1 MIYIQ
6 CFIQTIN
13 LKYFIFIYLLFY
25 SQCEN
30 TTELKHN
37 ESDNDLTETASENLQ
52 LIRMKKG
59 IENSNDNHVN
69 IEQIKQHNI
78 ETVKSHFNRL
88 NKANY
93 NDHDDNN
100 NNNNNNK
107 VNNHDELD
115 LLKSL
120 SNYNDKSNEQST
132 TFTFIEMIVQRTVNK
147 YMNVIRTRSDWL
159 KRLLQLVKEER
170 DIRSRYNCF
179 TDACIYKIQLFTTQL
194 KAHLLRNTVHLEP
207 IQHKDHR
214 NMDLHMKRMKRT
226 IPESSVFSTSFGIND
241 STIEILN
248 DGSEIQDL
256 LFLHDDIT
264 EDDALRLPDEANKL
278 NLIRHREND
287 DSMTNWTNNNDSKHK
302 SIKFDNPDKIDV
314 ARFSQELTGDVLSK
328 HIKSQTVTAS
338 IFTDITE
345 GNSMNIA
352 TNVNGNDNDN
362 NNDDTDNNNG
372 NSNNNNNVSSSVT
385 TSFIPIQQLHVSID
399 KQSNL
404 LIDSEP
410 NLYSDNSV
418 DNKDNNVI
426 EVNHKSHDEE
436 SPISMT
442 EQVSNLLVDELNDQ
456 KNTLNDNEKER
467 KQVEDVVNSTI
478 FIEDENNIGASSFS
492 TSYTEQPT
500 TISSSPTETIAFT
513 TNSPISLDNL
523 LSTPNSIDFTTDE
536 LLDQMNTTSS
546 LSPLTTSTITTTTTK
561 TDNDHSEIYQHS
573 IKPSLNIRAIS
584 LTVEET
590 LAIPFGL
597 NKFDGRPYENCTG
610 QYENY
615 CYNAIKCVYISVLET
630 AACYCRTGYTGVR
643 CDMFNLPQTLDIL
656 KSFREESIDI
666 NSLHQPT
673 AYILHNVIEATARY
687 TVNAVLEERLLSTW
701 EDDGPF

>member
-1 MIYIQ
+1 MVYIQ

-13 LKYFIFIYLLFY
+13 FKYFIYIYLLFCI
-25 SQCEN
+25 QCEN

-37 ESDNDLTETASENLQ
+37 QFVNDFTVNTTSYNRQ

-59 IENSNDNHVN
+59 IENSNDNHIN

-78 ETVKSHFNRL
+78 ETLKSHFNRL

-93 NDHDDNN
+93 NDHNDDNH
-100 NNNNNNK
+100 NK
-107 VNNHDELD
+107 VNNHDELN

-214 NMDLHMKRMKRT
+214 NIDLHMKRMKRT
-226 IPESSVFSTSFGIND
+226 IPESSIFSTSFGIND

-248 DGSEIQDL
+248 DNSEIQDL
-256 LFLHDDIT
+256 LFLNDDIT
-264 EDDALRLPDEANKL
+264 EDDALRLPDEVNKL

-287 DSMTNWTNNNDSKHK
+287 NSMTNWTNNNDSKHK

-352 TNVNGNDNDN
+352 TNVNN
-362 NNDDTDNNNG
+362 NNNN
-372 NSNNNNNVSSSVT
+372 NNNNNVSSSVT
-385 TSFIPIQQLHVSID
+385 PSFIPIQQLHVSID
-399 KQSNL
+399 NQSNL

-410 NLYSDNSV
+410 NLYSDNLV
-418 DNKDNNVI
+418 DNEDNNAI
-426 EVNHKSHDEE
+426 EVNHKGHDEE
-436 SPISMT
+436 LPISMT

-456 KNTLNDNEKER
+456 KNTLNDDEKER
-467 KQVEDVVNSTI
+467 KQVGDLVNSTV
-478 FIEDENNIGASSFS
+478 FIEDENNIHASSLS

-500 TISSSPTETIAFT
+500 SSSSPTETIAFT
-513 TNSPISLDNL
+513 TNLPISLDNL

-546 LSPLTTSTITTTTTK
+546 LSPLTTSTITTTTTTK
-561 TDNDHSEIYQHS
+561 IDNDHSEIYQHS